1 MTSRV
6 RSLGVALL
14 FVVLTVMMT
23 WPQVTHMSSYVYDAD
38 DPLLSIWR
46 ISWIAHILPAH
57 PLEIFNGNIFYP
69 EPRTLAYTD
78 SVLLQG
84 LAGAPFIWAGVSN
97 VAVYNALL
105 LLSIALSGW
114 AMWRYALHLTGD
126 PVAAF
131 LAGIIFAFVP
141 YRFDHF
147 HHLELQ
153 ATVFLPLTLLYFD
166 RVLESRSRRDAWLT
180 MACFTGQIYSCIYY
194 SIFLATALIFIAAYR
209 LVRMPAE
216 ERTRLIRV
224 LAVPAVTSAAVAAPY
239 AAAYLLNRASLGD
252 RMDRD
257 IYLYSATLRNYL
269 ATSEF
274 NVLYGR
280 TSGWFG
286 QPERLLFPGI
296 TAVVLAV
303 VGLLQ
308 FDRTRI
314 TLAIAGVTGFVL
326 SLGLNTPVYEV
337 LRLVFTPY
345 RGLRAPA
352 RASILLF
359 LAISALAAFG
369 YARLVRGRSAAVR
382 NAMAALL
389 AVFLIGE
396 YFTSLGAWLTVPRQ
410 PAEVYRWLAKQPRS
424 VVVEVPFARADRLHA
439 IADGL
444 YMFNSTYHWQP
455 IVNGYSGF
463 FPKSFYEMSLY
474 MRTFPDDESI
484 AYLRKR
490 GVEVIVVHGALLGP
504 DEFGATTSALIARPD
519 IEAVAQF
526 QEQMGPD
533 AVFRLK
539 P

>member
-1 MTSRV
+1 MTSRR

-14 FVVLTVMMT
+14 FVALTVMMT
-23 WPQVTHMSSYVYDAD
+23 WPQAMHMSSYVYDAD

-57 PLEIFNGNIFYP
+57 PLDLFNGNIFYP

-126 PVAAF
+126 PVAAC

-166 RVLESRSRRDAWLT
+166 RVLESRSPRDAWWT
-180 MACFTGQIYSCIYY
+180 MACFTGQVYSCIYY
-194 SIFLATALIFIAAYR
+194 SIFLATTLMFIGAYR
-209 LVRMPAE
+209 LLRMPAV
-216 ERTRLIRV
+216 ERIGLIRI
-224 LAVPAVTSAAVAAPY
+224 LMAPAMTSAAVAAPY

-252 RMDRD
+252 RIDRD

-280 TSGWFG
+280 TSEWFG

-359 LAISALAAFG
+359 LAIGALAAFG
-369 YARLVRGRSAAVR
+369 YARLVRGRPATTRHLV
-382 NAMAALL
+382 AALL
-389 AVFLIGE
+389 AVVLVGE

-410 PAEVYRWLAKQPRS
+410 PAEVYRWLATQPRS

-463 FPKSFYEMSLY
+463 FPKSFYEMSDF
-474 MRTFPDDESI
+474 MQQFPDERSL
-484 AYLRKR
+484 AYLKQR
-490 GVEVIVVHGALLGP
+490 GVDIIVVHGALLGP
-504 DEFGATTSALIARPD
+504 DEFGAATAALLARPD
-519 IEAVAQF
+519 VEAVAQF
-526 QEQMGPD
+526 QERMGLD
-533 AVFRLK
+533 AMFRLRR
-539 P
+539 

>member
-1 MTSRV
+1 MTGRA

-14 FVVLTVMMT
+14 FVGLTLMMT
-23 WPQVTHMSSYVYDAD
+23 WPQATHMSSYVYDAD

-46 ISWIAHILPAH
+46 ISWIAHILPWH
-57 PLEIFNGNIFYP
+57 PAEIFNGNIFYP

-84 LAGAPFIWAGVSN
+84 LLGAPFIWAGVSK

-105 LLSIALSGW
+105 LASIALSGW

-126 PVAAF
+126 TIAAL

-166 RVLESRSRRDAWLT
+166 RALESRSPRDAWLT
-180 MACFTGQIYSCIYY
+180 MACFTGQIYTCIYY
-194 SIFLATALIFIAAYR
+194 SIFLATALLFIAAYR
-209 LVRMPAE
+209 LMQVPTAERIRFVRVMAAPA
-216 ERTRLIRV
+216 LV
-224 LAVPAVTSAAVAAPY
+224 SAAVAAPY
-239 AAAYLLNRASLGD
+239 AAAYMLNRSSLGD
-252 RMDRD
+252 RLDRD
-257 IYLYSATLRNYL
+257 VYLYSATLRNYL

-280 TSGWFG
+280 WSQPFG

-296 TAVVLAV
+296 TAMALAAA
-303 VGLLQ
+303 GLMRM
-308 FDRTRI
+308 DRARV
-314 TLAIAGVTGFVL
+314 TLAIAAIIGFVL
-326 SLGLNTPVYEV
+326 SLGLNSPVYEW

-359 LAISALAAFG
+359 LAIAVLAAFG
-369 YARLVRGRSAAVR
+369 YARLVRGRTPAMRA
-382 NAMAALL
+382 AMAALL
-389 AVFLIGE
+389 ACALIGE
-396 YFTSLGAWLTVPRQ
+396 YFTLMGAWLTVPRQ
-410 PAEVYRWLAKQPRS
+410 PAEVYRWLAGQPRS

-444 YMFNSTYHWQP
+444 YMFSSTYHWQP

-474 MRTFPDDESI
+474 MRTFPDEESI

-504 DEFGATTSALIARPD
+504 DQFGATTAALIARPD

-526 QEQMGPD
+526 QEQMGLD
-533 AVFRLK
+533 AVFRIK
-539 P
+539 R

>member
-1 MTSRV
+1 MTPRV

-23 WPQVTHMSSYVYDAD
+23 WPQAAHMSSYVYDAD

-57 PLEIFNGNIFYP
+57 PLELFNGNIFYP

-84 LAGAPFIWAGVSN
+84 LVGAPLIWAGVSN
-97 VAVYNALL
+97 VAVYNTLL
-105 LLSIALSGW
+105 LLSIGLSGW

-126 PVAAF
+126 TVAAF

-153 ATVFLPLTLLYFD
+153 ATVFPPLTLLYFD
-166 RVLESRSRRDAWLT
+166 RVLESRSRREAWLT
-180 MACFTGQIYSCIYY
+180 MACFTGQVYSCIYY
-194 SIFLATALIFIAAYR
+194 SVFLATALLFIAGYR
-209 LVRMPAE
+209 LVRMPSD
-216 ERTRLIRV
+216 ERTRVIRLMV
-224 LAVPAVTSAAVAAPY
+224 VPVVASAVIAAPY
-239 AAAYLLNRASLGD
+239 AAAYLLNRSSLGD
-252 RMDRD
+252 RIDRD
-257 IYLYSATLRNYL
+257 VYLYSATLRNYL

-274 NVLYGR
+274 NLLYGR
-280 TSGWFG
+280 TSEWFG

-296 TAVVLAV
+296 TAVVLAM
-303 VGLLQ
+303 VGLAQ

-326 SLGLNTPVYEV
+326 SLGLNTPVYAA
-337 LRLVFTPY
+337 LRLVVTPY

-369 YARLVRGRSAAVR
+369 YARLVRERSATIRHLV
-382 NAMAALL
+382 AALL
-389 AVFLIGE
+389 AVFLVGE
-396 YFTSLGAWLTVPRQ
+396 YVTSLGAWLTVPRQ
-410 PAEVYRWLAKQPRS
+410 PAEVYRWLAKQQRS
-424 VVVEVPFARADRLHA
+424 VVVEVPFAKADRLHA

-463 FPKSFYEMSLY
+463 FPKSFYEMSDF
-474 MRTFPDDESI
+474 MRQFPDERSM
-484 AYLRKR
+484 AYLKQR
-490 GVEVIVVHGALLGP
+490 GVDIIVVHGALLGP
-504 DEFGATTSALIARPD
+504 DEFGATTAALLGRPD
-519 IEAVAQF
+519 VEAVGQF
-526 QEQMGPD
+526 QEQMGLD
-533 AVFRLK
+533 AVFRLHR
-539 P
+539 